1 MYVDSSSH
9 DVHELITF
17 SVEIP
22 LNINSD
28 YATYETQFG
37 FVQRPTHKNTTW
49 DIAKVRGSS
58 TFPVVLQLK
67 IGISSRSVVIRLVY
81 SSKAFPSMY
90 D

>member
-22 LNINSD
+22 LNINND

-58 TFPVVLQLK
+58 TFPVILQLK